1 MVKQERAT
9 RTRLALVRAAAR
21 EIDRRGYEGT
31 TLARVCDAADASKGA
46 LTFHFP
52 TKYDL
57 AHEIQMQ
64 GAALTR
70 LAAEQALALP
80 CSPLGA
86 VGDLVVEIA
95 RLLEEDVVVRS
106 AARLAREL
114 PDSVCWTAT
123 WLPGAVALLG
133 QARDS
138 GRLRPSA
145 QPGAVAAL
153 LVSLLTGIETTVRE
167 RARGPVASP
176 ESAAVM
182 ARRFWEL
189 LRAGIATEN
198 C

>member
-9 RTRLALVRAAAR
+9 RTRLALVRAAAQ
-21 EIDRRGYEGT
+21 EIDRRGYDGT
-31 TLARVCDAADASKGA
+31 TLAQVCDAADASKGA
-46 LTFHFP
+46 LTFHFR

-57 AHEIQMQ
+57 AHEVQIQ

-70 LAAEQALALP
+70 LAAERALALRYP
-80 CSPLGA
+80 PLRA

-95 RLLEEDVVVRS
+95 RLLETDVVVRS
-106 AARLAREL
+106 AARLAREF
-114 PDSVCWTAT
+114 PGSVCWTNT
-123 WLPGAVALLG
+123 WLPGVDALLG

-138 GRLRPSA
+138 GGLRPSA
-145 QPGAVAAL
+145 DPGAVAAL

-167 RARGPVASP
+167 HAWGPVASP

-189 LRAGIATEN
+189 VRAGIETES